1 MNFQATRSEM
11 HQHVENSKPNHE
23 ILLLSTVKNLKEQSN
38 QKDVE
43 IEQLKAT
50 NANKNETLNKLKRDF
65 EDLKNQFQ
73 QMTKKNE
80 TKEEQTTHLLNEI
93 VENQTQKSQELIN
106 DVDNLKKFSEYISRL
121 HHTLSEN
128 CLRSNLH
135 YEYTLLNKNYNQ
147 DEEVWKWN
155 EMVNEIN
162 EDENECNYLKT
173 LKSSINRYKETVYST
188 SYEERLLN
196 FSYSSPLGDFP
207 DNFIRIGCSGE
218 TKSICVKLIYS
229 NFDDFKKEVEKS
241 DKRRVLKVQHDYY
254 ICSYY
259 IGDCLHVLL
268 AIVDGDFEAFLLHK
282 SNEDEA
288 LDLPNGKEVKIDDI
302 KEYRV
307 NASIFLWIPFV

>member
-11 HQHVENSKPNHE
+11 HQHDENSKPNHE

-65 EDLKNQFQ
+65 EELKNQFQ

-121 HHTLSEN
+121 HHTLSEKW
-128 CLRSNLH
+128 LRGNLD
-135 YEYTLLNKNYNQ
+135 EYTLLNKNYNQ
-147 DEEVWKWN
+147 DEDVENWN

-196 FSYSSPLGDFP
+196 FSYSSPLGDFRG
-207 DNFIRIGCSGE
+207 DFIRVGCSGE
-218 TKSICVKLIYS
+218 TKSICVKLIKN
-229 NFDDFKKEVEKS
+229 NFSDFKKEVEKS
-241 DKRRVLKVQHDYY
+241 DKRRVLKVQHDYST
-254 ICSYY
+254 CSYY
-259 IGDCLHVLL
+259 IGDCFHVLL
-268 AIVDGDFEAFLLHK
+268 ALNNEDFEAFFLHK
-282 SNEDEA
+282 SNEDET
-288 LDLPNGKEVKIDDI
+288 LHLPNGKEVKIDDI
-302 KEYRV
+302 EEYRF
-307 NASIFLWIPFV
+307 NASIFLWIS